1 MSVAFEDGKI
11 VSVESQSAKAEHFHN
26 SIILPGFID
35 LHTHGRLGQDT
46 GKIDSDLLLKYA
58 RTGTTAFLPSF
69 CKADLSYLM
78 SWLDKAEKL
87 KKAFQK
93 EWRKYWERILK
104 GLLSTR
110 ATEAVLKKLIAFCQ
124 RRYRRGAS
132 IFTRLY
138 IHNHLPVCQRG
149 HRCHQKI
156 LQSGDNLRSR
166 TFDRKLGAF

>member
-87 KKAFQK
+87 K
-93 EWRKYWERILK
+93 ESLPK
-104 GLLSTR
+104 GV
-110 ATEAVLKKLIAFCQ
+110 AEI
-124 RRYRRGAS
+124 
-132 IFTRLY
+132 
-138 IHNHLPVCQRG
+138 
-149 HRCHQKI
+149 
-156 LQSGDNLRSR
+156 
-166 TFDRKLGAF
+166 LGAHIEGPFIDPRNRGGIKEADCILPTQVS